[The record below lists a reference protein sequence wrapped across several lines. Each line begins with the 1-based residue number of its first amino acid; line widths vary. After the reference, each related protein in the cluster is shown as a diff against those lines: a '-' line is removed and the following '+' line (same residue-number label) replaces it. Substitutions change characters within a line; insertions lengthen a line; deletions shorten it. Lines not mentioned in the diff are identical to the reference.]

1 MVENECESNCDCLET
16 QRSSENSNVT
26 NECSCCCCCCQ
37 TNTNKTNSS
46 MSCCNDDPIA
56 GAKSLLEKSF
66 FTALT
71 EVHVE
76 KLKKQIEREWG
87 STIDKAVDLT
97 IKTVAKQWQAALSKS
112 AANKEFYNE
121 LEKIFKAAKEQ

>member
-1 MVENECESNCDCLET
+1 MAENQCESNCECIET
-16 QRSSENSNVT
+16 QRISGNNSVASE
-26 NECSCCCCCCQ
+26 CCQ
-37 TNTNKTNSS
+37 TTTNKTNSTS
-46 MSCCNDDPIA
+46 PCCSNDPIA

-66 FTALT
+66 FKALT

-112 AANKEFYNE
+112 SVNKEFYTE
-121 LEKIFKAAKEQ
+121 LEKIFKTAKEQ

>member
-1 MVENECESNCDCLET
+1 MVENNCESNCECVEE
-16 QRSSENSNVT
+16 QRSQENNSVASE
-26 NECSCCCCCCQ
+26 CCQ
-37 TNTNKTNSS
+37 TTTNKTNSS
-46 MSCCNDDPIA
+46 RPCCSDDPVSE
-56 GAKSLLEKSF
+56 AKLLLEKSF
-66 FTALT
+66 FKALT

-112 AANKEFYNE
+112 SANKEFYSE
-121 LEKIFKAAKEQ
+121 LEKIFKTTKE

>member
-1 MVENECESNCDCLET
+1 MPENQCESNCECMGI
-16 QRSSENSNVT
+16 QNSENNSIA
-26 NECSCCCCCCQ
+26 NECCQ
-37 TNTNKTNSS
+37 PTNKIHSS
-46 MSCCNDDPIA
+46 NPCSNKDPISE
-56 GAKSLLEKSF
+56 AKSLLKRSF

-87 STIDKAVDLT
+87 STIDKTVDLT
-97 IKTVAKQWQAALSKS
+97 IKTVAKEWQASLMS

-121 LEKIFKAAKEQ
+121 VEKIMRTAKE